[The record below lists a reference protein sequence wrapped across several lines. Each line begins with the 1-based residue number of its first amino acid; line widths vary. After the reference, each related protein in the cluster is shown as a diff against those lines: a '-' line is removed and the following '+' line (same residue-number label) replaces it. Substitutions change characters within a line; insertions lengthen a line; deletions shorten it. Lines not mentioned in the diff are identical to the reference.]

1 MDNSKSNIHNNN
13 AIDMT
18 SDPNCNGLNDV
29 YPVYPESE
37 NYSDMSSYEVDEDF
51 VGEGGTVEEPS
62 AALDINHDLNM
73 ARRIVEN
80 TGANLFLTG
89 KAGTGKTTFLKR
101 LRETS
106 HKRMVVLAP
115 TGVAA
120 INANGVTIHS
130 FFQLSFAPYIPGKG
144 YAGGEKSRYR
154 FSRDKRK
161 LIASLD
167 LLVIDE
173 ISMVR
178 PDVLD
183 AVDEVMRRYRDPMR
197 PFGGV
202 QLLLIGDL
210 RQLAPVINNQEWELL
225 SPYYSSPY
233 FFESNAL
240 RNAGFITIE
249 LKTVYRQSDSAFID
263 ILNAIR
269 DGKAT
274 ADILMKLNERCIP
287 DFDPRERGYIRLTTH
302 NSYADNINTVKLR
315 SLKSKE
321 NVYKAMVKGIF
332 PESSYPAD
340 EELVLKNGAQV
351 MFVKNDKGEDRRY
364 YNGMLATVVE
374 VADKFVKVAAADGS
388 EIIDVEPVEWENVRF
403 TMDDT
408 TNRVEETVEGTFS
421 QLPLRLAWAITI
433 HKSQGLTFERAII
446 DASHSF
452 APGQA
457 YVALSRCRSL
467 QGMVLSK
474 PLPVSAIMTDAT
486 VNSFIDAYGRNRVS
500 SENVAALRNEY
511 MRMLLAEIFSF
522 RCLRMTFEQF
532 HRYAK
537 EYLLPVDYSLAAA
550 FDKVFS
556 VLSGKVE
563 SVGDKFINLYA
574 ASPVDPDSFAANER
588 IVDKVK
594 GGCAYFR
601 QEIEACLNE
610 LAATDVNVGNKKY
623 DKLLENSRQEWLYQ
637 MLIKLNLLEIMES
650 KCFSPETYIDAKARA
665 ISQAEAE
672 LPFVIRYGSRKSS
685 KEKAKK
691 SKVTSGV
698 QAKEKIK
705 KSETKD
711 KKERKPKN
719 YSVFETL
726 ELFRK
731 GMSPSEIASVRNLA
745 IGTICVHLS
754 KAVQLGAAKITEIIP
769 SEHVGY
775 LKKIADALHR
785 RAEYDYPHYIERIG
799 GNMPAWEADV
809 YYKIDRPTR

>member
-1 MDNSKSNIHNNN
+1 MDNSKSNIHNSN

-18 SDPNCNGLNDV
+18 SDPNCHGLNDV

-62 AALDINHDLNM
+62 AALEINHDLNM

-233 FFESNAL
+233 FFESSAL

-269 DGKAT
+269 DGKVT
-274 ADILMKLNERCIP
+274 AEILKKLNERCVP
-287 DFDPRERGYIRLTTH
+287 DFDPRETGYIRLTTH
-302 NSYADNINTVKLR
+302 NSYADNINSAKLR

-321 NVYKAMVKGIF
+321 NIYTATVKGNF

-374 VADKFVKVAAADGS
+374 VADKFVKVVPADGS
-388 EIIDVEPVEWENVRF
+388 DIIDVEPVEWENVRF
-403 TMDDT
+403 TMEDA
-408 TNRVEETVEGTFS
+408 TNKVEETVEGIFS

-433 HKSQGLTFERAII
+433 HKSQGLTFDRAII

-474 PLPVSAIMTDAT
+474 PLPVSAVMTDAT

-500 SENVAALRNEY
+500 AENVVALRNEY

-522 RCLRMTFEQF
+522 RGLRMAFELF

-537 EYLLPVDYSLAAA
+537 EYLLPVDYSLASS
-550 FDKVFS
+550 FEKVS
-556 VLSGKVE
+556 KVLTGNVE

-574 ASPVDPDSFAANER
+574 GSPVNPDQFAANDR

-601 QEIEACLNE
+601 QEIDACLNE
-610 LAATDVNVGNKKY
+610 LADTDVSVGNKKY
-623 DKLLENSRQEWLYQ
+623 DKLLESSRQEWLYQ
-637 MLIKLNLLEIMES
+637 MLIKLNLFEIMES
-650 KCFSPETYIDAKARA
+650 QCFSPETYIDAKAHA
-665 ISQAEAE
+665 ISQAEVE
-672 LPFVIRYGSRKSS
+672 MSLVLRTGSRKFI
-685 KEKAKK
+685 KDNAKK
-691 SKVTSGV
+691 KNAETSRR
-698 QAKEKIK
+698 QTKENVKDL
-705 KSETKD
+705 ETKS

-731 GMSPSEIASVRNLA
+731 GMTPAEISSVRNLA
-745 IGTICVHLS
+745 IGTISGHLS
-754 KAVQLGAAKITEIIP
+754 KAVELEAAKITEIIP
-769 SEHVGY
+769 TEHVAH
-775 LKKIADALHR
+775 LKKTADELFR
-785 RAEYDYPHYIERIG
+785 RGEYDYPHYLDKIG
-799 GNMPAWEADV
+799 GIPEWEANV
-809 YYKIDRPTR
+809 YYKIDKSTR